1 MERRDG
7 PEQPWLTGDYVA
19 PPGYRERNRGV
30 DSQVLLVFTTAGQGV
45 SHHGGEA
52 VPLPVGSLLLLGPRT
67 PHDYASVDGSWCF
80 QWAAFEP
87 RPWLAAWLARELDGC
102 PGVFTFDGT
111 TRERVRGALV
121 YAHRD
126 SCRLG
131 PWSLNAGH
139 EVGRTSGRIEQEL
152 VSRNLEEVLLLALRQ
167 RHDGL
172 APATDP
178 RVAQVLRRLS
188 ENPAH
193 RHDLAELATDVHLSP
208 SRLRHLYKRERGE
221 SIVQTLLALRLRQA
235 ALLLELTAKRV
246 GEVAYETGFGSP
258 AYFTRQFTRRYG
270 LSPTAYRIRAH
281 ASADGAG

>member
-1 MERRDG
+1 M
-7 PEQPWLTGDYVA
+7 
-19 PPGYRERNRGV
+19 
-30 DSQVLLVFTTAGQGV
+30 
-45 SHHGGEA
+45 
-52 VPLPVGSLLLLGPRT
+52 
-67 PHDYASVDGSWCF
+67 
-80 QWAAFEP
+80 
-87 RPWLAAWLARELDGC
+87 
-102 PGVFTFDGT
+102 
-111 TRERVRGALV
+111 
-121 YAHRD
+121 
-126 SCRLG
+126 
-131 PWSLNAGH
+131 
-139 EVGRTSGRIEQEL
+139 
-152 VSRNLEEVLLLALRQ
+152 SRNLEEVLLLALRQ

-193 RHDLAELATDVHLSP
+193 RHDLGELATDVHLSP

-221 SIVQTLLALRLRQA
+221 SIGVQTLLALRLRQA

-270 LSPTAYRIRAH
+270 LSPTAYRTRAH